1 MPLPSVQHIRDISF
15 QNHFLSAQGAAP
27 KNGKIQVNHNTF
39 DVTFVDGKVNA
50 KFASGNWFTNLF
62 RSSTLTRFTQT
73 LQAQYD
79 AWVNGQA
86 KAGGG
91 DGVPGGVVH
100 DMVVND
106 HVQEPPVMENLQ
118 NNPNVVDEN
127 AGIDEGGKE
136 NPNVGGENKAQEPPV
151 MANLQNDPNVAAENA
166 GIDEGVKGNP
176 NVVADNKAQEPPAA
190 KGFQNNP
197 NVAAVNTAID
207 GIIDVL
213 HANYDKIDKDGLR
226 YSKAVMKAFAMPDA
240 AASLSE
246 DDAASY
252 ERAVVGESMPKN
264 MAKLLSKLGEIGKLA
279 ALRNQ
284 LTNVP
289 SGRECDEI
297 VRNAGFLTH
306 TLENN
311 IGKSEQEIK
320 RYVLGML
327 DTVIDGFLAAVN
339 GMTDK
344 NTQALDFLNKFDGA
358 CIEAKNDNIQEYMQ
372 RAMNIAS
379 AGRSEQKDDLAYSVT
394 AEFAALAE
402 KVRTPFLD
410 AARTECEAEVR
421 AWCAKKGITDEAE
434 IQERITGTAETKL
447 AAKSDEIEKLV
458 KDKLQTEGKSFLYE
472 NLCGAL
478 RPVTTVGKDAKTDQ
492 WTVTTL
498 VDKKGDPIMKP
509 VSASDIDKDFDKFV
523 EMFMKDAHAMG
534 LVENKTRPASGKV
547 SFATKQ
553 DLCATG
559 VLKAADFYAKGS
571 AEDFAE
577 LVKAVKKDL
586 RPGLDIPDDKLEAA
600 VRNALDTL
608 RGTKKNND
616 EDTAVAF
623 RRLVEN
629 VATAAYKDAPNDG
642 MRLVHLL
649 ARGVEQS
656 HKDYAIGNCLNDI
669 EGKALRCAQM
679 LKFAFKDKIVDVAKA
694 QKAIADTIKSMVERG
709 LNPKAGDNGA
719 RACKQNLERIMYGG
733 RLFTDQIEYDMGHR
747 AGGNAEIALNK
758 SFGVLLKCIEHY
770 GKIDRATFIRD
781 PGQPEVKA

>member
-15 QNHFLSAQGAAP
+15 QDHFLSTQGAAP

-91 DGVPGGVVH
+91 DGVPGGVVNEI
-100 DMVVND
+100 VVND
-106 HVQEPPVMENLQ
+106 
-118 NNPNVVDEN
+118 NV
-127 AGIDEGGKE
+127 
-136 NPNVGGENKAQEPPV
+136 QEPPV
-151 MANLQNDPNVAAENA
+151 MANLQNDPNVADENA
-166 GIDEGVKGNP
+166 VINEGVKDNP
-176 NVVADNKAQEPPAA
+176 NVGGENKAQEPPAA

-226 YSKAVMKAFAMPDA
+226 YSKAVMKAFAMPDT

-289 SGRECDEI
+289 SGKECDEI

-320 RYVLGML
+320 RYVLNML

-344 NTQALDFLNKFDGA
+344 NTQAIDFLNKFDGA

-478 RPVTTVGKDAKTDQ
+478 RPVTTVEKDAKTDQ

-509 VSASDIDKDFDKFV
+509 VSASDIDKNFDKFV

-534 LVENKTRPASGKV
+534 LVENKTRNVGKTT
-547 SFATKQ
+547 FATKQ

-586 RPGLDIPDDKLEAA
+586 RPGLDIPDDKLETA

-719 RACKQNLERIMYGG
+719 RACRQNLERIMYGG
-733 RLFTDQIEYDMGHR
+733 RLFIDQIEYDMGHR

-781 PGQPEVKA
+781 PGQPEVAA

>member
-15 QNHFLSAQGAAP
+15 QDHFLSTQGAEP

-91 DGVPGGVVH
+91 EGVPGGVVH

-106 HVQEPPVMENLQ
+106 HVQEPPVMELL
-118 NNPNVVDEN
+118 P
-127 AGIDEGGKE
+127 
-136 NPNVGGENKAQEPPV
+136 
-151 MANLQNDPNVAAENA
+151 NDPNVAAENA

-213 HANYDKIDKDGLR
+213 AANSEKIDKDGIR
-226 YSKAVMKAFAMPDA
+226 YPKTVMKAFAMPDTA
-240 AASLSE
+240 DSLSE
-246 DDAASY
+246 DDAARY
-252 ERAVVGESMPKN
+252 IRATEGNGMPKN
-264 MAKLLSKLGEIGKLA
+264 MARLLSKLGEIGKLA

-284 LTNVP
+284 ITNVP
-289 SGRECDEI
+289 TGRACDEI

-320 RYVLGML
+320 HYVLGML
-327 DTVIDGFLAAVN
+327 DTVIDGFLNAVN
-339 GMTDK
+339 VMTDK
-344 NTQALDFLNKFDGA
+344 NTQALDFLRKFDGA
-358 CIEAKNDNIQEYMQ
+358 CVEAKGDNIQEYIG
-372 RAMNIAS
+372 RAMNIVT
-379 AGRSEQKDDLAYSVT
+379 AGRSEEKHDLAYSVT
-394 AEFAALAE
+394 AEFNALADE
-402 KVRTPFLD
+402 VKAPLRE
-410 AARTECEAEVR
+410 AARKECEAAVR
-421 AWCAKKGITDEAE
+421 AQCAEKGITDEAAIEEAIDKRVETMLFKKDAE
-434 IQERITGTAETKL
+434 IAPLVEQAIK
-447 AAKSDEIEKLV
+447 AK
-458 KDKLQTEGKSFLYE
+458 GKSFLYE

-478 RPVTTVGKDAKTDQ
+478 RPVTTAEKDAKTGK

-498 VDKKGDPIMKP
+498 VDKQGAPVMKP
-509 VSASDIDKDFDKFV
+509 VSACDIDKDFDKFV
-523 EMFMKDAHAMG
+523 EMYMDDAHLMG
-534 LVENKTRPASGKV
+534 MVENKTRNVGKTT
-547 SFATKQ
+547 FATKQ

-586 RPGLDIPDDKLEAA
+586 RPGLDIPDDKLETA

-608 RGTKKNND
+608 RGTKKRND

-656 HKDYAIGNCLNDI
+656 HKDYAIGNPT
-669 EGKALRCAQM
+669 R
-679 LKFAFKDKIVDVAKA
+679 
-694 QKAIADTIKSMVERG
+694 SS
-709 LNPKAGDNGA
+709 PWSSAGST
-719 RACKQNLERIMYGG
+719 RR
-733 RLFTDQIEYDMGHR
+733 
-747 AGGNAEIALNK
+747 
-758 SFGVLLKCIEHY
+758 
-770 GKIDRATFIRD
+770 RATTGRAPAGRISSGSCMADASSSTRSNTTWGTA
-781 PGQPEVKA
+781 PAATPRSP

>member
-15 QNHFLSAQGAAP
+15 QDHFLSAQGAAP

-50 KFASGNWFTNLF
+50 RFASGNWFTNLF

-79 AWVNGQA
+79 AWVNDQA

-106 HVQEPPVMENLQ
+106 HVQEPHVMELL
-118 NNPNVVDEN
+118 P
-127 AGIDEGGKE
+127 
-136 NPNVGGENKAQEPPV
+136 
-151 MANLQNDPNVAAENA
+151 NDPNVADENA
-166 GIDEGVKGNP
+166 VINEGVKDNP
-176 NVVADNKAQEPPAA
+176 NVVAENKAQEPPAA

-297 VRNAGFLTH
+297 VRKAGFLTH

-344 NTQALDFLNKFDGA
+344 NTQAIDFLNKFDGA

-410 AARTECEAEVR
+410 AARKECEADVR
-421 AWCAKKGITDEAE
+421 AWCAQKGITDEAE

-478 RPVTTVGKDAKTDQ
+478 RPVTTVEKDAKTDQ

-523 EMFMKDAHAMG
+523 EMFMKDAHVMG
-534 LVENKTRPASGKV
+534 LVENKTRTVGKTT
-547 SFATKQ
+547 FATKQ

-577 LVKAVKKDL
+577 LVKAVKKNL
-586 RPGLDIPDDKLEAA
+586 RPGLDIPDDKLETA

-656 HKDYAIGNCLNDI
+656 NKDYAIGNCLNDI

-719 RACKQNLERIMYGG
+719 RACRQNLERIMYGG

>member
-15 QNHFLSAQGAAP
+15 QDHFLSAQEAAP

-73 LQAQYD
+73 LQTQYD

-91 DGVPGGVVH
+91 DDVPGVVVH

-118 NNPNVVDEN
+118 NNPNIAD
-127 AGIDEGGKE
+127 
-136 NPNVGGENKAQEPPV
+136 
-151 MANLQNDPNVAAENA
+151 ENA
-166 GIDEGVKGNP
+166 GIDEGVKDNP

-213 HANYDKIDKDGLR
+213 HANSEKIDKDGLR

-240 AASLSE
+240 AASLSD
-246 DDAASY
+246 DDAVSY
-252 ERAVVGESMPKN
+252 ERAVVGESMPPN
-264 MAKLLSKLGEIGKLA
+264 MARLLSKLGEIGKLA

-284 LTNVP
+284 LTNVT

-327 DTVIDGFLAAVN
+327 DTVIDGFLNAVN

-344 NTQALDFLNKFDGA
+344 NTQALDFLRKFDGA
-358 CIEAKNDNIQEYMQ
+358 CVEAKGDNIQEYIG
-372 RAMNIAS
+372 RAMNIVT
-379 AGRSEQKDDLAYSVT
+379 AGRSEEKHDLAYSVT
-394 AEFAALAE
+394 AEFNALADE
-402 KVRTPFLD
+402 VKAPLRE
-410 AARTECEAEVR
+410 AARKECEAAVR
-421 AWCAKKGITDEAE
+421 AQCAEKGITDEAAIEEAIDKRVETMLFKKDAE
-434 IQERITGTAETKL
+434 IAPLVEQAIK
-447 AAKSDEIEKLV
+447 AK
-458 KDKLQTEGKSFLYE
+458 GKSFLYE

-478 RPVTTVGKDAKTDQ
+478 RPVTTAEKDAKTGK

-498 VDKKGDPIMKP
+498 VDKQGAPVMKP
-509 VSASDIDKDFDKFV
+509 VSACDIDKDFDKFV
-523 EMFMKDAHAMG
+523 EMYMDDAHLMG
-534 LVENKTRPASGKV
+534 MVENKTRNVGKTT
-547 SFATKQ
+547 FATKQ

-586 RPGLDIPDDKLEAA
+586 RPGLDIPDDKLETA

-656 HKDYAIGNCLNDI
+656 NKDYAIGNCLNDI

-679 LKFAFKDKIVDVAKA
+679 LKFAFKDKVVDVAKA
-694 QKAIADTIKSMVERG
+694 QKAIADTIKTLVKNAFPS
-709 LNPKAGDNGA
+709 NPST
-719 RACKQNLERIMYGG
+719 RASKSCKDALQRLMFGG

-747 AGGNAEIALNK
+747 AGGNAEINLMKN
-758 SFGVLLKCIEHY
+758 FGYMLSCVTKV
-770 GKIDRATFIRD
+770 GGIDQSTFIRD
-781 PGQPEVKA
+781 PGQQEVAA